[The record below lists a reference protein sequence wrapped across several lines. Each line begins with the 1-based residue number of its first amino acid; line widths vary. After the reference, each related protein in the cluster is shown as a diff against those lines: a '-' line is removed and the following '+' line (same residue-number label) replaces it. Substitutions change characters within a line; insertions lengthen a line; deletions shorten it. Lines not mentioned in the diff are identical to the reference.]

1 MNTEAIVL
9 LSSREVDKMRAAG
22 QLAAQLLDHL
32 APMIKP
38 GVSTLDLNDE
48 AERWTQAHGAKSAP
62 LGYHGFP
69 KSICT
74 SVNEVVCHGIPNAK
88 QILRNGDII
97 NVDVTPTVD
106 GYHGDTSRTFFVGEP
121 SAIARRLV
129 EVTEQCLQL
138 AIAEVKPGARIG
150 DIGAAIQDYA
160 EAQGFSVVRDF
171 VGHGV
176 SRIFH
181 TAPQVPH
188 YGRRGRGKKLRS
200 GMVFTIE
207 PMINE
212 GTWEVDVLDDG
223 WTAVTKDRK
232 LSAQF
237 EHTLAVTEEGVEILT
252 QHPEL
257 VVA

>member
-1 MNTEAIVL
+1 MASETIVL
-9 LSSREVDKMRAAG
+9 LSSREIEKMRQAGRFAAE
-22 QLAAQLLDHL
+22 LLDHL
-32 APMIKP
+32 ETMVKP
-38 GVSTLDLNDE
+38 GVSTLELNDE
-48 AERWTQAHGAKSAP
+48 AERWTQSRGAKSGP

-88 QILRNGDII
+88 QILKEGDII
-97 NVDVTPTVD
+97 NIDVTPILD
-106 GYHGDTSRTFFVGEP
+106 GYYGDTSKTFFVGAP
-121 SAIARRLV
+121 SPMAKKLV
-129 EVTEQCLQL
+129 EVTQKCLDVG
-138 AIAEVKPGARIG
+138 IAEVKPGAKIG
-150 DIGAAIQDYA
+150 DIGAAIQEYA

-176 SRIFH
+176 SNIFH

-188 YGRRGRGKKLRS
+188 YGTRGKGKRLRP

-212 GTWEVDVLDDG
+212 GTWEVEVLADQ
-223 WTAVTKDRK
+223 WTALTKDRK

-237 EHTLAVTEEGVEILT
+237 EHTVAVTQDGVEILT
-252 QHPEL
+252 L
-257 VVA
+257 SRKVAKV